1 MVDNQ
6 DRITNTSSPKDNYS
20 QDSSGDISSNWS
32 FPYDKFE
39 MDLLQDTPL
48 PNVLSD
54 IAISSSPSEDNI
66 DHNKDDSLND
76 NININEIDLNKDSN
90 NNSIYSENCSSK
102 NELFENYSP
111 ATRTRINQSFSNEF
125 DLQEHISVDKAISPD
140 HEQTNRHIE
149 NVVEEILERKKN
161 NSTDYTPQIQDCK
174 RMLEDIQKR
183 FDTGMQEYIKS
194 QEYQHFLASK
204 QFSSNNHT
212 NETDEDKNNNSRSES
227 PNKTDHEINSSSSSS
242 SSKISS
248 LLSLNQQQI
257 EEDLKKEEEML
268 KLRQFTDKVDR
279 LVWDTVSHMAKKNIL
294 QNNNSEHVC
303 ERHKLWCETV
313 LQKQLEIRNKPIY
326 ERLDETISQLT
337 HWANFIRLQQDS
349 LQKR

>member
-1 MVDNQ
+1 
-6 DRITNTSSPKDNYS
+6 
-20 QDSSGDISSNWS
+20 
-32 FPYDKFE
+32 

-54 IAISSSPSEDNI
+54 IAISSSPSEDNV
-66 DHNKDDSLND
+66 DHNKDDSLNN
-76 NININEIDLNKDSN
+76 NININDINLNKDNSN
-90 NNSIYSENCSSK
+90 NNSIYSENYSSK

-111 ATRTRINQSFSNEF
+111 TTRKRINQSFNDEF

-149 NVVEEILERKKN
+149 NVVDEILERKKS
-161 NSTDYTPQIQDCK
+161 NSTDFTPQIQDCR

-194 QEYQHFLASK
+194 QEYQVFLASK
-204 QFSSNNHT
+204 QFTNEQESKKST
-212 NETDEDKNNNSRSES
+212 NETDEDKNNNSRNEL
-227 PNKTDHEINSSSSSS
+227 PNKTDHDMDNSSN

-257 EEDLKKEEEML
+257 EEDLKKEEEIL
-268 KLRQFTDKVDR
+268 KLRQFTDKVDH

-303 ERHKLWCETV
+303 ERHKLWCEAV

-337 HWANFIRLQQDS
+337 HWSNFIRLQQDS